1 MTVVF
6 NYDSMRIE
14 EGSGMAWVGLVIVAG
29 LPRRQASAVATRLMH
44 AEPGSVV
51 VHHDLRDIAQGFV
64 VRRQK
69 SAAGEEVTRLELA
82 HGCVSCTLRE
92 DLLPLLAKLADSD
105 GVHRIVVH
113 LDPTIEP
120 EPVCWAIRDLPVRV
134 TGVVTVIDT
143 ATWLADATGDEEL
156 AERGFGVAE
165 GDDRTVAQVAVGQA
179 EFADAIVFAGSGADA
194 WTEART
200 SAVLQRIAPMA
211 NKVSFADAVYALRDL
226 PGAARRGKL
235 DRWFDP
241 LLCGQP
247 PLESDCGVSLTVF
260 TARRPFHPHRLHDAI
275 GVLLEGVVRVRG
287 RFWLASQPDVALW
300 FESAGGALRIGQGGP
315 WLATMDDWSGECPQ
329 RTVKASLEWH
339 PRFGDRAQEL
349 TIVAHQALPDE
360 LTEALNAAL
369 LTDEELAEGEEAW
382 LRYPDPLVAIE

>member
-1 MTVVF
+1 M
-6 NYDSMRIE
+6 SR
-14 EGSGMAWVGLVIVAG
+14 VGLVVVAG
-29 LPRRQASAVATRLMH
+29 LQRRQAAAVATRLMH
-44 AEPGSVV
+44 AEAGSVV
-51 VHHDLRDIAQGFV
+51 VHHDLRDIAKGFV

-69 SAAGEEVTRLELA
+69 SAAGDHVVQLELA

-92 DLLPLLAKLADSD
+92 DLLPLLAKLAESD
-105 GVHRIVVH
+105 GVRRIVLH

-120 EPVCWAIRDLPVRV
+120 EPVCWALRKLPVQV
-134 TGVVTVIDT
+134 AGVVTVVDVG
-143 ATWLADATGDEEL
+143 TWLTDATGDEEL

-179 EFADAIVFAGSGADA
+179 EFADALVLTGAGADA
-194 WTEART
+194 WTAART
-200 SAVLQRIAPMA
+200 SAVLSRIAPRA
-211 NKVSFADAVYALRDL
+211 NRVSPADAVHALRGL
-226 PGAARRGKL
+226 PQGARRGKV

-260 TARRPFHPHRLHDAI
+260 ADRRPFHPHRLHDAI

-287 RFWLASQPDVALW
+287 RFWLASQPGLALW

-315 WLATMDDWSGECPQ
+315 WLATMDDWRDECPQ

-349 TIVAHQALPDE
+349 TIVAHQAIPDE
-360 LTEALNAAL
+360 LTAALAAAL

>member
-1 MTVVF
+1 M
-6 NYDSMRIE
+6 SR
-14 EGSGMAWVGLVIVAG
+14 VGLVVVAG
-29 LPRRQASAVATRLMH
+29 LPRRQAAAVAARLMH
-44 AEPGSVV
+44 SEAGSVV
-51 VHHDLRDIAQGFV
+51 VHHDLRDIARGFV

-69 SAAGEEVTRLELA
+69 SAESERVDRLELA

-92 DLLPLLAKLADSD
+92 DLVPLLAKLAESD
-105 GVHRIVVH
+105 GVRRIVLH

-120 EPVCWAIRDLPVRV
+120 EPVCWALRSIPVQV
-134 TGVVTVIDT
+134 VGVVTVVDQ

-179 EFADAIVFAGSGADA
+179 EFADAIVLAGADTETWTDA
-194 WTEART
+194 WTTART
-200 SAVLQRIAPMA
+200 SAVLTRIAPRA
-211 NKVSFADAVYALRDL
+211 KRVSFANAVHALCDL
-226 PGAARRGKL
+226 PRGARRGRV

-241 LLCGQP
+241 LLYGQP

-260 TARRPFHPHRLHDAI
+260 ADRRPFHPHRLHEAI

-300 FESAGGALRIGQGGP
+300 FESAGGALRIGHGGP
-315 WLATMDDWSGECPQ
+315 WLATMDDWRAECPQ

-360 LTEALNAAL
+360 LTAALEAAL
-369 LTDEELAEGEEAW
+369 LTDEELAEGEKAW

>member
-1 MTVVF
+1 M
-6 NYDSMRIE
+6 SR
-14 EGSGMAWVGLVIVAG
+14 VGLVIVAG

-44 AEPGSVV
+44 AAPGSVV

-69 SAAGEEVTRLELA
+69 SAAREEVTRLELA

-92 DLLPLLAKLADSD
+92 DLLPLLAKLAESD
-105 GVHRIVVH
+105 GVHRVIVH

-120 EPVCWAIRDLPVRV
+120 EPVCWAIRALPVWV
-134 TGVVTVIDT
+134 TGVVTVVDMT
-143 ATWLADATGDEEL
+143 TWLADATGDEEL

-179 EFADAIVFAGSGADA
+179 EFADAIVLTGAGADA
-194 WTEART
+194 WTDART
-200 SAVLQRIAPMA
+200 SAVLQRIAPLA
-211 NKVSFADAVYALRDL
+211 KKVAFTDAVHALRDL
-226 PGAARRGKL
+226 PEEARRGRV

-241 LLCGQP
+241 LLHGQP

-260 TARRPFHPHRLHDAI
+260 TERRPFHPHRLHDAI

-315 WLATMDDWSGECPQ
+315 WLATMDDWSAECPQ

-339 PRFGDRAQEL
+339 PRFGDRVQEL
-349 TIVAHQALPDE
+349 TIVAHQAHPDE
-360 LTEALNAAL
+360 LTAALHAAL
-369 LTDEELAEGEEAW
+369 LSDEELAEGEEAW